1 MDKIGVNRAHPPPS
15 VRGGRSFQFRPPPPR
30 SADQPPSSPWTF
42 NGSSSSGG
50 GCVVGVG
57 GGDRNVCNS
66 TPYNF
71 SDGFLP
77 IKKRVQR
84 GLFLPPAAQTNTTA
98 APIASTNLNGEVIL
112 LTLT

>member
-1 MDKIGVNRAHPPPS
+1 MDKIGVNRAHPPPPGA
-15 VRGGRSFQFRPPPPR
+15 RGGRPFQFRPPPPR

-42 NGSSSSGG
+42 NGASPG
-50 GCVVGVG
+50 GCVGVG

-84 GLFLPPAAQTNTTA
+84 GLFLPPAAPATTTAA
-98 APIASTNLNGEVIL
+98 APIASTNLNGEVNL
-112 LTLT
+112 LT